1 MICMSA
7 YRTWAS
13 LLQTNDYSFAN
24 TIIEE
29 LQYLRVLR
37 VEAGKEIANSNLM
50 RVFNYLRN
58 P

>member
-1 MICMSA
+1 MSA